1 MNALLNIYTTFTLI
15 AIVAMIFFIYKVK
28 MLLPQLSASELFG
41 ANLSNRLTAC
51 RTVLLYLFCP
61 LLHIFFIII
70 AMYFLSLNYDKS
82 IDLIRQSLKDAK
94 EREEKQ
100 KHEKNDNQ

>member
-41 ANLSNRLTAC
+41 ATFNDRLKAS
-51 RTVLLYLFCP
+51 RTILLYLFCP
-61 LLHIFFIII
+61 LLHIFLIII
-70 AMYFLSLNYDKS
+70 VMYFLSLNYDKS

-94 EREEKQ
+94 EREERQ

>member
-28 MLLPQLSASELFG
+28 MLLPQLSAKELFG
-41 ANLSNRLTAC
+41 ATFNDRLKASKI
-51 RTVLLYLFCP
+51 VLLYLFCP
-61 LLHIFFIII
+61 LLHIFLIII
-70 AMYFLSLNYDKS
+70 VMYFLSLNYDKS

-94 EREEKQ
+94 EREERQ